1 MNMKH
6 SNLLLRMVV
15 LVAAVIC
22 AISADAAEAY
32 ACYTSSNTTLTF
44 YYDNQRSS
52 RPGTTYDL
60 KTSWNAPDWYLDGTK
75 DYVTKVVFN
84 SSFAAARPTY
94 VYFWFCGMKRLQSIV
109 GVAYLNTSEVVN
121 FGYLY
126 QNCSSLTSIDVSH
139 FDTSKATNMDCM
151 FDRSGVTSLDLSNFN
166 TSNVTSMYMMFNGC
180 SGLTNLDLSS
190 FNTAKVTMMASMFKD
205 CTKLASLDLSS
216 FNTAQVTNTSKMFE
230 SSDKLVTVYVGNEW
244 TTSSVNY
251 SADMFYNCT
260 SIVGGKGTTFNANH
274 IDKAY
279 AHIDGGPSNPGY
291 FTEKNA
297 ATRGDVDGDGGVDI
311 SDLTTLINYL
321 LTGNAT
327 GVNLST
333 ADCDNSGNVN
343 ISDVT
348 TLNNYLLRGNW

>member
-1 MNMKH
+1 
-6 SNLLLRMVV
+6 
-15 LVAAVIC
+15 
-22 AISADAAEAY
+22 
-32 ACYTSSNTTLTF
+32 
-44 YYDNQRSS
+44 
-52 RPGTTYDL
+52 
-60 KTSWNAPDWYLDGTK
+60 
-75 DYVTKVVFN
+75 
-84 SSFAAARPTY
+84 
-94 VYFWFCGMKRLQSIV
+94 
-109 GVAYLNTSEVVN
+109 
-121 FGYLY
+121 
-126 QNCSSLTSIDVSH
+126 
-139 FDTSKATNMDCM
+139 M

-180 SGLTNLDLSS
+180 SGLTNLDLRS

-205 CTKLASLDLSS
+205 CPKLASLDLSS
-216 FNTAQVTNTSKMFE
+216 FNTAKVTNMSKMFE
-230 SSDKLVTVYVGNEW
+230 NSDKLVTVYVGNEW

-251 SADMFYNCT
+251 SAEMFYNST
-260 SIVGGKGTTFNANH
+260 SIVGGKGTTYNANH

-291 FTEKNA
+291 FTEKNT

-327 GVNLST
+327 GVNLSA

>member
-22 AISADAAEAY
+22 ALGAAAAEAY

-94 VYFWFCGMKRLQSIV
+94 VYFWFCGMTRLQSIV

-180 SGLTNLDLSS
+180 SGLTNLDLRS

-205 CTKLASLDLSS
+205 CPKLASLDLSS
-216 FNTAQVTNTSKMFE
+216 FNTAKVTNMSKMFE
-230 SSDKLVTVYVGNEW
+230 NSDKLVTVYVGNEW

-297 ATRGDVDGDGGVDI
+297 VTRGDVDGNGTVNI
-311 SDLTTLINYL
+311 SDVTTLITYL
-321 LTGNAT
+321 LRGYASNFNDSA
-327 GVNLST
+327 
-333 ADCDNSGNVN
+333 ADCDLSGNVN

-348 TLNNYLLRGNW
+348 TLNNYLLKGNW

>member
-22 AISADAAEAY
+22 AIGADAAEAY
-32 ACYTSSNTTLTF
+32 ACYTPSNTTLTF

-52 RPGTTYDL
+52 RPGTTY
-60 KTSWNAPDWYLDGTK
+60 
-75 DYVTKVVFN
+75 
-84 SSFAAARPTY
+84 
-94 VYFWFCGMKRLQSIV
+94 
-109 GVAYLNTSEVVN
+109 
-121 FGYLY
+121 
-126 QNCSSLTSIDVSH
+126 
-139 FDTSKATNMDCM
+139 
-151 FDRSGVTSLDLSNFN
+151 
-166 TSNVTSMYMMFNGC
+166 
-180 SGLTNLDLSS
+180 
-190 FNTAKVTMMASMFKD
+190 
-205 CTKLASLDLSS
+205 
-216 FNTAQVTNTSKMFE
+216 
-230 SSDKLVTVYVGNEW
+230 
-244 TTSSVNY
+244 
-251 SADMFYNCT
+251 
-260 SIVGGKGTTFNANH
+260 NANH

-297 ATRGDVDGDGGVDI
+297 AMRGDVDGDGGVDI

-327 GVNLST
+327 GVNLSA